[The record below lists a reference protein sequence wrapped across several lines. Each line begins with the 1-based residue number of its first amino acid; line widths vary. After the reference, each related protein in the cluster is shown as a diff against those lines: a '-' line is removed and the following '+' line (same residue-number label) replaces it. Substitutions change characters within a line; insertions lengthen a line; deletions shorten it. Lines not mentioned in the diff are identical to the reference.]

1 MSTRRC
7 IKSLAV
13 AAALL
18 ALPAGDSLHAAEIR
32 VLFPAG
38 LKAATDVLVPQFEK
52 STGHTTSMSY
62 ANIGTITN
70 LVRKREAADIAVV
83 SPQQW
88 ESLRNADLFGA
99 DLRVRIAH
107 VAVGV
112 AVKKGASR
120 PAVGSS
126 DELRRTLLSVN
137 SVGISN
143 PEGGGTTGNVAL
155 IAFERLGI
163 TAEMTAK
170 TRAVKDTATLLQNV
184 AKGEIDIGISPTTF
198 IVQSSDVD
206 LAGVLPSD
214 LQIYTE
220 FVAGITTYAQQPDP
234 ARALIKFLR
243 SPAAEPVFRSMG
255 ANPG

>member
-1 MSTRRC
+1 MNTSGT
-7 IKSLAV
+7 IKALAS

-18 ALPAGDSLHAAEIR
+18 ALAAADTVRAAEIR

-52 STGHTTSMSY
+52 STGDTVSMSY
-62 ANIGTITN
+62 ANIGTLTN
-70 LVRKREAADIAVV
+70 RVRKREVADMAVV
-83 SPQQW
+83 SPRQW
-88 ESLRNADLFGA
+88 ESLQKEELFSP

-120 PAVGSS
+120 PPVGSN
-126 DELRRTLLSVN
+126 DDLRKTLLSVR

-163 TAEMTAK
+163 AAEIKAK
-170 TRAVKDTATLLQNV
+170 TRIVKDTATLLKQV
-184 AKGEIDIGISPTTF
+184 ASGEIEIGISPNTF

-206 LAGVLPSD
+206 LAGTLPGD
-214 LQIYTE
+214 LQTYTE

-234 ARALIKFLR
+234 ARALVKFLR
-243 SPAAEPVFRSMG
+243 SPAAEPVFRAIG